1 MKSMAYPYRREMSI
15 SFGGP
20 LTPGVKS
27 VIIANGVAFLLQV
40 LIRPLASWFWLSPP
54 AVLPPGFQ
62 IWRVGTYMFLHGDV
76 LHLLFNMLALFVF
89 GCAVERT
96 WGTKLF
102 VRYYILCGLGAA
114 LLAFIPYGPFYSVPI
129 LGASGAIYG
138 ILLAYGVLFPHNQI
152 WILMTFPV
160 EARYVVIVWGF
171 IAFVG
176 SLVGADG
183 VAHIVHLGG
192 LLTGLALIRWTGFL
206 RSSSQGTGEMMGSLR
221 DFYRRWRMRRLR
233 KKFEAYYE
241 KRSGG
246 GNDPNMV
253 H

>member
-1 MKSMAYPYRREMSI
+1 MANAYRRETSI

-27 VIIANGVAFLLQV
+27 IIIANGVVFLLQS
-40 LIRPLASWFWLSPP
+40 LIRPFDSWFWLSPP
-54 AVLPPGFQ
+54 TVLAPSFQ
-62 IWRVGTYMFLHGDV
+62 LWRVATYMFLHGD
-76 LHLLFNMLALFVF
+76 LFHLLFNMLAVFMF

-102 VRYYILCGLGAA
+102 VRYYLLCGLGAA
-114 LLAFIPYGPFYSVPI
+114 LLAFIPYGPFYSIPI
-129 LGASGAIYG
+129 VGASGAIYG
-138 ILLAYGVLFPHNQI
+138 ILLAYAVLFPRNQI
-152 WILMTFPV
+152 WVLMTFPV
-160 EARYVVIVWGF
+160 EARYLVVVWGF
-171 IAFVG
+171 VAFVS
-176 SLVGADG
+176 SLMGADG
-183 VAHIVHLGG
+183 VAHVVHLGG
-192 LLTGLALIRWTGFL
+192 LLTGLALVRWTGFL
-206 RSSSQGTGEMMGSLR
+206 RSSARGRGEGTISLR
-221 DFYRRWRMRRLR
+221 EIYRRWRMKRLR

>member
-1 MKSMAYPYRREMSI
+1 VAYPYRRDVSV

-20 LTPGVKS
+20 LTPGVKALI
-27 VIIANGVAFLLQV
+27 VANAIAFLLQV

-54 AVLPPGFQ
+54 EVLPPGFQ
-62 IWRVGTYMFLHGDV
+62 LWRVFTYMVLHGDV
-76 LHLLFNMLALFVF
+76 MHLLFNMLALFVF
-89 GCAVERT
+89 GCSVERT
-96 WGTKLF
+96 CGTKLF
-102 VRYYILCGLGAA
+102 SRYYILCGLGAA
-114 LLAFIPYGPFYSVPI
+114 LLAFVPFGPFYNVPI

-138 ILLAYGVLFPHNQI
+138 VLLAYGVLFPYNQI

-176 SLVGADG
+176 SLVGTDG

-192 LLTGLALIRWTGFL
+192 LLTGLVLIKWSGFL
-206 RSSSQGTGEMMGSLR
+206 SSSRGRGEPMGSLR
-221 DFYRRWRMRRLR
+221 DIYRRWRMKRLR

>member
-1 MKSMAYPYRREMSI
+1 MAYRMRQEVTI
-15 SFGGP
+15 GFGGP

-27 VIIANGVAFLLQV
+27 LLIANGVAFLLQA
-40 LIRPLASWFWLSPP
+40 LIRSFSSWFWLSPP
-54 AVLPPGFQ
+54 TVLPPGFQ
-62 IWRVGTYMFLHGDV
+62 LWRLGTYMFLHGGMG
-76 LHLLFNMLALFVF
+76 HLIFNMLALFMF
-89 GCAVERT
+89 GCSVERM

-102 VRYYILCGLGAA
+102 VRYYVLCGLGAA
-114 LLAFIPYGPFYSVPI
+114 LLAFLPFGPFYSVPI

-152 WILMTFPV
+152 WVLMTFPV
-160 EARYVVIVWGF
+160 EARYLVIVWGF
-171 IAFVG
+171 VAFVG
-176 SLVGADG
+176 SLVGGDG

-192 LLTGLALIRWTGFL
+192 LLTGLALIRWSGFL
-206 RSSSQGTGEMMGSLR
+206 RSSRGSGEVTGSLR
-221 DFYRRWRMRRLR
+221 EFYRRWRMKRLR

>member
-1 MKSMAYPYRREMSI
+1 VAYSYRREVSI

-27 VIIANGVAFLLQV
+27 LIIANAVVHLFKV
-40 LIRPLASWFWLSPP
+40 LIPAFASWFWLSPP
-54 AVLPPGFQ
+54 LVLPPGFQ
-62 IWRVGTYMFLHGDV
+62 LWRVLTYAFLHGDAM
-76 LHLLFNMLALFVF
+76 HLLFNMLALFMF
-89 GCAVERT
+89 GCSIERM

-102 VRYYILCGLGAA
+102 VRYYLLCGLGAA

-138 ILLAYGVLFPHNQI
+138 VLLAYGVLFPHNQI

-160 EARYVVIVWGF
+160 EARYLVMVWGF
-171 IAFVG
+171 LAFVG

-192 LLTGLALIRWTGFL
+192 LLTGLALIRWTGYL
-206 RSSSQGTGEMMGSLR
+206 SSSARGRGEMMGSIR
-221 DFYRRWRMRRLR
+221 DMYRRWRMKRLR

-241 KRSGG
+241 KRSGS